1 MVIHALNR
9 RNDVKKDVG
18 SAMIELN
25 GLELIALNNILCK
38 VAKEAECRS
47 EILLGMAKAV
57 HTANSIVQH
66 GSLDRIDLQKL
77 EELQCT

>member
-1 MVIHALNR
+1 MIILTLNR
-9 RNDVKKDVG
+9 RDDVKKDAG
-18 SAMIELN
+18 SAMLELS

-38 VAKEAECRS
+38 IAKEAECRS
-47 EILLGMAKAV
+47 EILLGMAKSV

>member
-9 RNDVKKDVG
+9 RDDVKKNVG

-38 VAKEAECRS
+38 VAKKAECRS
-47 EILLGMAKAV
+47 EILLGMAEAV
-57 HTANSIVQH
+57 YTANSIVQH